1 MVIRIVSLVLLISC
15 VNTSNNNEFEK
26 CKDIYY
32 AAYSEEIVLEEWHKC
47 MQGEDHGKTNR

>member
-1 MVIRIVSLVLLISC
+1 MGIRIVSLVLLMSC
-15 VNTSNNNEFEK
+15 VTTENNNEFEK

-47 MQGEDHGKTNR
+47 IQGKDNGKTNR